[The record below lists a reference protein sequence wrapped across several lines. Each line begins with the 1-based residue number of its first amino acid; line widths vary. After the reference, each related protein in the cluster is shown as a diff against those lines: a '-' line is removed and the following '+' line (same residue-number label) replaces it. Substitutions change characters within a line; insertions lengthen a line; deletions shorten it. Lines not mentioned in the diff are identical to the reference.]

1 MPNAG
6 FHMTRLMLSTPWMCS
21 LVTCV
26 HVVHVIP
33 KAGLENL
40 SGRRYGTSHIRIFF
54 FGGGGGVG
62 GAFIDV

>member
-1 MPNAG
+1 
-6 FHMTRLMLSTPWMCS
+6 MTQFMLSTPWMCS

-40 SGRRYGTSHIRIFF
+40 SGRRYGTSHIRFFF
-54 FGGGGGVG
+54 FGGGG
-62 GAFIDV
+62 AFIDV